1 MARPI
6 NQISQFRNRI
16 SAVLSA
22 IEQAQ
27 ASSQTIDYL
36 GGAAFYRSELDK
48 VDDAGAPVYDITTAQ
63 MTNAINALGSIKAL
77 LEANNQV
84 LGKALAR
91 MRE

>member
-27 ASSQTIDYL
+27 ASAQTIDYL
-36 GGAAFYRSELDK
+36 GGSPFYRAELDK
-48 VDDAGAPVYDITTAQ
+48 QDDLGAPVFDITTAQ
-63 MTNAINALGSIKAL
+63 MTAAINALGAIKTL
-77 LEANNQV
+77 LEADNQA
-84 LGKALAR
+84 LGKALSR

>member
-27 ASSQTIDYL
+27 ASATTIDYL
-36 GGAAFYRSELDK
+36 GGPAFYRSELDK
-48 VDDAGAPVYDITTAQ
+48 VDGDGAPVYDITTAN
-63 MTNAINALGSIKAL
+63 MTAAINALASIRA
-77 LEANNQV
+77 
-84 LGKALAR
+84 
-91 MRE
+91 M

>member
-27 ASSQTIDYL
+27 ASAQTIDYL
-36 GGAAFYRSELDK
+36 GGAAFYRNELDK
-48 VDDAGAPVYDITTAQ
+48 QDDVGAPAYDITTAQ
-63 MTNAINALGSIKAL
+63 MTGAINALVQVKAL
-77 LEANNQV
+77 LEADNQ
-84 LGKALAR
+84 LIGKALAR
-91 MRE
+91 MRD